1 MFGLFKGAKN
11 LMALKNAI
19 NAKLLY
25 KKCTKEEKQL
35 IKQSAI
41 ALYRSGGRS
50 HLYSSI
56 KPEHQRYANEEIE
69 RYEKNQDFHFY
80 SMISYAFQS
89 LGHEPGL
96 HGEEWQII
104 NNPFTLQV
112 KENDVCIAKDW
123 FHDKHGL
130 SVQMKL

>member
-25 KKCTKEEKQL
+25 EKFSKDEKEL
-35 IKQSAI
+35 LKQSAI

-56 KPEHQRYANEEIE
+56 KPEHQQYANEEIVV
-69 RYEKNQDFHFY
+69 
-80 SMISYAFQS
+80 
-89 LGHEPGL
+89 
-96 HGEEWQII
+96 
-104 NNPFTLQV
+104 V
-112 KENDVCIAKDW
+112 K
-123 FHDKHGL
+123 
-130 SVQMKL
+130 